1 MKQISTNQQ
10 LVNILT
16 DLEKQGPAFYL
27 FNRAKIQAF
36 TKENAIRIARVK
48 QKSVELANKFGA
60 KDELDEIVI
69 DKETNSITFAN
80 ENDQAE
86 FTLQWQFFMGQ
97 QIELIV

>member
-1 MKQISTNQQ
+1 MKQISTNQE

-16 DLEKQGPAFYL
+16 DLERQGPAFML
-27 FNRAKIQAF
+27 FNRAKIQQF

-48 QKSVELANKFGA
+48 QKSVELADKFGA
-60 KDELDEIVI
+60 KDADDEIII